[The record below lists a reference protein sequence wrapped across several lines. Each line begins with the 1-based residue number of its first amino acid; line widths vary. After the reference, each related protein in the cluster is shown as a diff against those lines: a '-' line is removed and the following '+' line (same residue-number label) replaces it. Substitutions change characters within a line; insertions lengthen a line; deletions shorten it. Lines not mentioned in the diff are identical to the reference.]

1 MESAFEPKPNV
12 KAPSAIKIA
21 VLSMCSP
28 PCNDD
33 DHSCRRKHD
42 RLPPSNS
49 RVRLRFSACAVLLVM
64 TTIIRVAGSTIDCRP
79 LTLAS
84 NFVLHALGLL
94 RARGE
99 RPYRRA
105 AEQRDEVAPPD

>member
-1 MESAFEPKPNV
+1 
-12 KAPSAIKIA
+12 
-21 VLSMCSP
+21 
-28 PCNDD
+28 
-33 DHSCRRKHD
+33 
-42 RLPPSNS
+42 
-49 RVRLRFSACAVLLVM
+49 M

-99 RPYRRA
+99 RPCDRA
-105 AEQRDEVAPPD
+105 AEQRDERAASDLRVHSITSSARASRVGGMVRPSVFAVLVLITRSNTVGSWIGRSDGLAPLRTCPATTPARR